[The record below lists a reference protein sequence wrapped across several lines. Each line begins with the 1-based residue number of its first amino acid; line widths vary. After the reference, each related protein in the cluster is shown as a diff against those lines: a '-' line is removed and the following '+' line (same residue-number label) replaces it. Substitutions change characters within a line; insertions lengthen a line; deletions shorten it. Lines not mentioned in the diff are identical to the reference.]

1 MKIKLMVL
9 LKSINYRIVEQNL
22 GGNRLEN
29 GSWNGALGLIDRQV
43 SHRFCN
49 TSKKFENN

>member
-1 MKIKLMVL
+1 MFL
-9 LKSINYRIVEQNL
+9 LISINYRIAEENS

-43 SHRFCN
+43 SHKFCN

>member
-1 MKIKLMVL
+1 MVL
-9 LKSINYRIVEQNL
+9 VKSINYRVAEENE

-29 GSWNGALGLIDRQV
+29 GSWSGALGLIDKHV

-49 TSKKFENN
+49 ASKKFEIN

>member
-9 LKSINYRIVEQNL
+9 LKSINYRIAEE
-22 GGNRLEN
+22 NRLEN

>member
-1 MKIKLMVL
+1 MKIKHMVL
-9 LKSINYRIVEQNL
+9 LKSINYRIVEQNI

-29 GSWNGALGLIDRQV
+29 GSWNGALGLIDKQV

-49 TSKKFENN
+49 TSKKFESN